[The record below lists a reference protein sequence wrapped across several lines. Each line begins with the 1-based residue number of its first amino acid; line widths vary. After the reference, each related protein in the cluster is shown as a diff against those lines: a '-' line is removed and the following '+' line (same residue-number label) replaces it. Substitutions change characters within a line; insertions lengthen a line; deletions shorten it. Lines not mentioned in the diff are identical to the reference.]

1 MKKYKILN
9 EIIENRKK
17 AAKKIIE
24 SLKDYLY
31 RIKVHKLIEKLKT
44 CYTIIPNIKNSND
57 LKICIL
63 IGKDKEKIYKLN
75 YCPIRKEYIFDIQRS
90 MIKRLKYKF
99 YFISKGKKTISKNYQ
114 IIGTI
119 NGKYNIINFLDI
131 QNLEFKL
138 EGLYDKEIEYYYY
151 SSSSSE
157 TTSTSTSNDNLYEMK
172 GENKEVNLFNL
183 RNVKSKVEIKTY
195 QIPKVKS
202 ILKQRNFNRG
212 KSFKKVI
219 FGKTES
225 SY

>member
-1 MKKYKILN
+1 
-9 EIIENRKK
+9 
-17 AAKKIIE
+17 
-24 SLKDYLY
+24 
-31 RIKVHKLIEKLKT
+31 
-44 CYTIIPNIKNSND
+44 
-57 LKICIL
+57 
-63 IGKDKEKIYKLN
+63 
-75 YCPIRKEYIFDIQRS
+75 

-119 NGKYNIINFLDI
+119 NGKYNIIDFLDI
-131 QNLEFKL
+131 QNLEFRL

-151 SSSSSE
+151 SNSSSE

-212 KSFKKVI
+212 KSFKKVK